1 MRGAIDYSAA
11 NAAVRAG
18 IAELLTAG
26 TWEQLL
32 RAPDLHQIMAVLGG
46 TAYAG
51 VLDSGR
57 ADIRYAESGLKSTMA
72 LKIRR
77 PIKFLHGGPRDL
89 LESLFRRYELVNLG
103 HLIRGIHNGL
113 PGATIRESLIDMPAA
128 AQIPWKLL
136 SANKSISGLIDGLK
150 KNARGR
156 MYAGALD
163 DAYQEYERRNNPAV
177 LEIAASLTVYRKVRR
192 LISRMPG
199 KDGQDAQ
206 LLAGTELDMLNLLWA
221 YRWRDYF
228 GLTPEDILS
237 YTLPEGFRV
246 TASVVQ
252 QIAGGAALEA
262 IVDRLWG
269 RNLPGP
275 QAWRH
280 LPPGQNLVILE
291 IDFRRYLQKKARESI
306 GGYPF
311 SLAVI
316 LAYMILVQNEVSD
329 LTAIV
334 EGKAAGRAQEDIRDR
349 LISFGGRTWA

>member
-150 KNARGR
+150 KMHAVGCMPAPWTTRIKNTSA
-156 MYAGALD
+156 
-163 DAYQEYERRNNPAV
+163 ETTRRFWK
-177 LEIAASLTVYRKVRR
+177 LRR
-192 LISRMPG
+192 P
-199 KDGQDAQ
+199 
-206 LLAGTELDMLNLLWA
+206 
-221 YRWRDYF
+221 
-228 GLTPEDILS
+228 
-237 YTLPEGFRV
+237 
-246 TASVVQ
+246 
-252 QIAGGAALEA
+252 
-262 IVDRLWG
+262 
-269 RNLPGP
+269 
-275 QAWRH
+275 
-280 LPPGQNLVILE
+280 
-291 IDFRRYLQKKARESI
+291 
-306 GGYPF
+306 
-311 SLAVI
+311 
-316 LAYMILVQNEVSD
+316 
-329 LTAIV
+329 
-334 EGKAAGRAQEDIRDR
+334 
-349 LISFGGRTWA
+349 